1 MLGMELRSS
10 GKAVSATTNHFSSP
24 DARQGKMKSLRQI
37 IVAQRNGREVGE
49 LHHLP
54 FLGGQLC

>member
-1 MLGMELRSS
+1 ME
-10 GKAVSATTNHFSSP
+10 G
-24 DARQGKMKSLRQI
+24 LRQI

-54 FLGGQLC
+54 FPGVSSAKIAVSEEEALAHRLLRTS